1 MNVVICGGGDMGRAH
16 LETFSA
22 IDGARVAAVA
32 EPDPLKAG
40 FFSERGIRTFADGR
54 EMLGSVSAD
63 LAVVATPTALHAPLT
78 ICALERGMN
87 VFCEKPMART
97 VEDGRAMVKAAEK
110 AGRTLGIGYV
120 LRFHDAYIL
129 ARDYIRSGKL
139 GRTGTVR
146 TSRCAQKAGSWA
158 ADLEANGGVAFEL
171 LTHDLDWLSWSLGPV
186 KRIFARGLGRGKKRV
201 ERDYALAV
209 VRFEDGTV
217 AHLEGS
223 LAEAQEFYA
232 SYEVAGSEGLISYDT
247 RRSTVLEGRFITAE
261 GLEGLSEAP
270 QKKRPF
276 ARQIEA
282 FVAAVE
288 KGGGYEV
295 PGEEGLKSLALTAA
309 AYQSI
314 QSGEPVEF

>member
-1 MNVVICGGGDMGRAH
+1 MKVVICGGGAMGRAH

-22 IDGARVAAVA
+22 IDGARVVAVA
-32 EPDPLKAG
+32 EPESTKAG
-40 FFSERGIRTFADGR
+40 FFGERGIRTFADGG
-54 EMLGSVSAD
+54 EMLQSVNAD
-63 LAVVATPTALHAPLT
+63 LAVVATPTAFHAPLA
-78 ICALERGMN
+78 ISALERGMH
-87 VFCEKPMART
+87 VFCEKPMARSL
-97 VEDGRAMVKAAEK
+97 EDGRAMVRAAEK
-110 AGRTLGIGYV
+110 AGRTLGIGYA
-120 LRFHDAYIL
+120 LRFHDAYML
-129 ARDYIRSGKL
+129 ARDYIQSGKL

-146 TSRCAQKAGSWA
+146 TSRCAQKAGSWT
-158 ADLEANGGVAFEL
+158 ADLEANGGVTFEL

-186 KRIFARGLGRGKKRV
+186 KRIFARGLARGKKQV

-261 GLEGLSEAP
+261 GLEGVSEAP
-270 QKKRPF
+270 QKKRPL
-276 ARQIEA
+276 ARQIAA
-282 FVAAVE
+282 FVRAIETGDA
-288 KGGGYEV
+288 YEV
-295 PGEEGLKSLALTAA
+295 SGGEGLKSLALTVA

-314 QSGEPVEF
+314 QSGEPVEI